1 MSPWVNFLLTLLKNL
16 IFSNLKFWIR
26 WTKDWLLDM
35 FILMSARYHL
45 FNELISKDGK
55 EGLELAN
62 CGQIDYPNL
71 DSHW

>member
-1 MSPWVNFLLTLLKNL
+1 
-16 IFSNLKFWIR
+16 
-26 WTKDWLLDM
+26 
-35 FILMSARYHL
+35 MSARYHL

-62 CGQIDYPNL
+62 YGQIDYPNL